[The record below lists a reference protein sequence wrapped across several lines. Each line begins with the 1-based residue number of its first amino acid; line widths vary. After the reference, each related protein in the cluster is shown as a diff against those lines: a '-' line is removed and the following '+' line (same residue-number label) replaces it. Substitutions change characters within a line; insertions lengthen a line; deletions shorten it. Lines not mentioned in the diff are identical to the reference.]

1 MYILFP
7 RLGTLPCDRLLLPL
21 QLSAEAQPPPW
32 SLSGYHRPLSSLHK
46 HDLQQSLVWARGL
59 EKISEIPRV
68 WWKSYIIKIYPG
80 NPKRN
85 WGNVQ
90 NLSSRIN
97 PHTDYSQNYKILPNL
112 QRSENTYLIQWLQ
125 TVEKEKS
132 PQLCG
137 SDIHFCLTNTT
148 KTIAIF

>member
-1 MYILFP
+1 MGKHCLFW
-7 RLGTLPCDRLLLPL
+7 LYSQSHLLRIW
-21 QLSAEAQPPPW
+21 LSMHLREQFAAIP
-32 SLSGYHRPLSSLHK
+32 SSSLHK

-90 NLSSRIN
+90 NLSPHIN
-97 PHTDYSQNYKILPNL
+97 PHTDYSQNYEILPNL
-112 QRSENTYLIQWLQ
+112 QRSATPCLIQWLQ
-125 TVEKEKS
+125 TVEIEKS
-132 PQLCG
+132 PKPYG